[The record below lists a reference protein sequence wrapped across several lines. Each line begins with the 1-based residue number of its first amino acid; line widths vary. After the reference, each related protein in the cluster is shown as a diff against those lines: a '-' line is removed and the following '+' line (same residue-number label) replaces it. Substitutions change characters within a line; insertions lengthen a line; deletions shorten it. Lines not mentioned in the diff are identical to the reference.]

1 MQHLVFEF
9 QTEEQMR
16 SIVHHLWEKI
26 GVSGELDV
34 RPIKDGKW
42 RCQIYSEKELK
53 ESVLG
58 QFAEYRVEAGD

>member
-1 MQHLVFEF
+1 MQHLIFEF

-16 SIVHHLWEKI
+16 DIVHRLWEGI

-34 RPIKDGKW
+34 RPTKDGKW
-42 RCQIYSEKELK
+42 RCEIYSEKELK
-53 ESVLG
+53 EAQLG